1 MKNKII
7 IIVGVV
13 IVIALSIFL
22 LRPRIEKWQ
31 LRKSINNAAIE
42 YVTSVL
48 LIHDY
53 DSIKI
58 NKIDSLSDL
67 RLAQISLELLEE
79 MKFNYQYLYQ
89 DLIMNDGSD
98 SELDQLDAQ
107 MSEIETAIIEQYSM
121 VNDDK
126 TDSKNL
132 IGYLIYATYYVR
144 TEEVPFIFLT
154 TSQGKYKE
162 LNPFQK

>member
-1 MKNKII
+1 MKKKII

-107 MSEIETAIIEQYSM
+107 MSEIETAII
-121 VNDDK
+121 
-126 TDSKNL
+126 
-132 IGYLIYATYYVR
+132 
-144 TEEVPFIFLT
+144 
-154 TSQGKYKE
+154 
-162 LNPFQK
+162 